1 MSEVVGLASKTTRQF
16 IFQDRWKLSDQSYR
30 PNDNGSG
37 KSDKT
42 PRCGGSPAVHRS
54 LRLDEFVASSI
65 ARRQCVLRITHLP
78 MFEATSASSEH
89 AMPIILLP
97 LPLLHSG
104 QGYRSSRP
112 GILTLQ
118 ALQDAD
124 SSLLIRSICDPGCT
138 DGDNVASTE
147 PGLDVVPAGA
157 DAEQHGKM
165 S

>member
-1 MSEVVGLASKTTRQF
+1 MSEMVGVASKTTRQF
-16 IFQDRWKLSDQSYR
+16 IFQDRWKLSYQSY
-30 PNDNGSG
+30 DQ
-37 KSDKT
+37 KT
-42 PRCGGSPAVHRS
+42 MGLGNRTRRRDAGESPAVHGS

-65 ARRQCVLRITHLP
+65 VRRQCVLRITRLP
-78 MFEATSASSEH
+78 LFEATSASSEH

-118 ALQDAD
+118 ASQDAD
-124 SSLLIRSICDPGCT
+124 SFLLIRSICDPGCT

-147 PGLDVVPAGA
+147 PGLDVVPAGT
-157 DAEQHGKM
+157 DAE
-165 S
+165 

>member
-1 MSEVVGLASKTTRQF
+1 
-16 IFQDRWKLSDQSYR
+16 
-30 PNDNGSG
+30 
-37 KSDKT
+37 
-42 PRCGGSPAVHRS
+42 
-54 LRLDEFVASSI
+54 
-65 ARRQCVLRITHLP
+65 
-78 MFEATSASSEH
+78 MFEASSASSEH
-89 AMPIILLP
+89 AMSIILLP

-104 QGYRSSRP
+104 QSYRSSRP

-124 SSLLIRSICDPGCT
+124 SFLLIRSICDPGCT